1 MKSIKVEDILS
12 LSIPERIQLVE
23 EIWDT
28 IAYQSENL
36 EITQEEKQIIDERLE
51 ARRRNPKS
59 CSSWEEV
66 YQRITANKNDL

>member
-1 MKSIKVEDILS
+1 MKPISAEDILS

-28 IAYQSENL
+28 IANQSENL

-51 ARRRNPKS
+51 AWRRNPKL